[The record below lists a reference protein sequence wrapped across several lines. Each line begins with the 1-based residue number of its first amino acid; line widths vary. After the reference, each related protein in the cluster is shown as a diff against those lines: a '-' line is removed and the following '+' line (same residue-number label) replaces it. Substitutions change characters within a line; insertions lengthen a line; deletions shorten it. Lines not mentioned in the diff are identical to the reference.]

1 MPTNLLP
8 FPSRTRTRESS
19 RELAA
24 ERLREALAD
33 SGLSQD
39 RAAELL
45 GVDSRQVRRWLHGEV
60 ALGPLELLV
69 ELEAVTEKRRA
80 A

>member
-45 GVDSRQVRRWLHGEV
+45 GVDSRQVRR
-60 ALGPLELLV
+60 
-69 ELEAVTEKRRA
+69 RA